1 MNSIKF
7 SAMIIHTNF
16 NSHQQCATIP
26 ISSDYQHFLFI
37 FCYLLLLSWK
47 YLMMI
52 LICILFDDN
61 WYLAYFLPAQ
71 HLYSLLLKAIYL
83 KYLLFIFNWVIY
95 LPFLTIKYL
104 DFLCSLDTKPLS
116 DVDIINIFYYSSQ
129 GLYILLIVHC
139 AEIF

>member
-7 SAMIIHTNF
+7 SAMIILI
-16 NSHQQCATIP
+16 SIP
-26 ISSDYQHFLFI
+26 INSVLLFPFLQITSTFYLFFAI
-37 FCYLLLLSWK
+37 YCYWVEE

-52 LICILFDDN
+52 LICILFDDY
-61 WYLAYFLPAQ
+61 WYLAYFIPAQ